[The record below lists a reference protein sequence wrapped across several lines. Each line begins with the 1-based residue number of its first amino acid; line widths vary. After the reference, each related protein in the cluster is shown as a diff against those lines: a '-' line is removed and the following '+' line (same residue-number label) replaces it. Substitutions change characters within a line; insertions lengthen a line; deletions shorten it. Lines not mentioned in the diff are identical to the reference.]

1 MLVSLAMLAV
11 VVLLVLGVPFWVCL
25 GLGTSLLLYSTGV
38 MPLTLIGEALFD
50 GVNSF
55 ALIAIPLFV
64 LTGDVMVRSGLAY
77 RLLDFAEASFGSFR
91 SGFGTATVW
100 DAGCSPVSPAPM
112 RPTRPRS
119 GGSRWIACKRKDTR
133 RTMRAPLW
141 LLARARAS

>member
-1 MLVSLAMLAV
+1 MLIVSAILAV
-11 VVLLVLGVPFWVCL
+11 VVLLVIGVPFWVCL
-25 GLGTSLLLYSTGV
+25 GLGTAVLLYTTGI

-91 SGFGTATVW
+91 SGFGTATV
-100 DAGCSPVSPAPM
+100 M
-112 RPTRPRS
+112 
-119 GGSRWIACKRKDTR
+119 
-133 RTMRAPLW
+133 
-141 LLARARAS
+141 